1 MSEKTVALLK
11 AFEALPQQDKVDF
24 ANALLKQLPP
34 LDSGPLDDE
43 LVAKAG
49 DDLAAM
55 LGAEEDDPKTR

>member
-11 AFEALPQQDKVDF
+11 AFEALPQQDKLDF
-24 ANALLKQLPP
+24 ANALLKRLPP

-55 LGAEEDDPKTR
+55 LEAEENDSKTG